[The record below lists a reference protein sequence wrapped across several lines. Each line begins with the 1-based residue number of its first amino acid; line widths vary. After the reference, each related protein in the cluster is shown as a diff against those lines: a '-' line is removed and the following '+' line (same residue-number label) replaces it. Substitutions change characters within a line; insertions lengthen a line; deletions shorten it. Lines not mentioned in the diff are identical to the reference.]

1 MYPSLFVNFAARTR
15 TSIVKIATRMY
26 VKIVDHIAPG
36 TKDSFATNA
45 PRQTSAKTTVAHIT
59 KRGIATYAIQTTPV
73 ISSHKASALYAVTPP
88 ADCFSV
94 RTGQSVA
101 RPHATWRSVGA
112 HICAKGAFAA
122 PTRTRYV
129 LIAWTSARGV
139 VIVTTTAAADSSAA
153 YARRAACIMRIVG
166 TR

>member
-15 TSIVKIATRMY
+15 TSIVKNATRMY

-45 PRQTSAKTTVAHIT
+45 PRQTSTCSTIAHIT

-73 ISSHKASALYAVTPP
+73 ISHKASALYAVTPP

-112 HICAKGAFAA
+112 HICAKGAFDA
-122 PTRTRYV
+122 PTGTRYV